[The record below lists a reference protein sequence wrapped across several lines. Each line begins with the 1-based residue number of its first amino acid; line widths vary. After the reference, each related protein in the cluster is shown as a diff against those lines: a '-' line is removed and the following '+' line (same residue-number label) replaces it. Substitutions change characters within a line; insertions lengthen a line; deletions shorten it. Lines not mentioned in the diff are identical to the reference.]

1 MAKRE
6 SRQKSRQS
14 VAIRGEDGRVK
25 ADRDTDRDTLRR
37 MRELCEQAAPD
48 RWYIH
53 KRDILAILNGTDRDT
68 QPLPDSHNTCLRM
81 HPNQRSQ
88 ASDSRPREH

>member
-1 MAKRE
+1 MAKKRE

-14 VAIRGEDGRVK
+14 VAIRGENERAKG
-25 ADRDTDRDTLRR
+25 DRD
-37 MRELCEQAAPD
+37 
-48 RWYIH
+48 
-53 KRDILAILNGTDRDT
+53 TDRDT

-81 HPNQRSQ
+81 HPNPRSQ